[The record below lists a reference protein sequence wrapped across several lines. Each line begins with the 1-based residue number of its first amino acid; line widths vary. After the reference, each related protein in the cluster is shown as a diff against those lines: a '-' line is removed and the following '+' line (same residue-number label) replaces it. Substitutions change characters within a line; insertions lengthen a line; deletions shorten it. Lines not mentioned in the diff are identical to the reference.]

1 MKSVSAWTGKFYS
14 LLGIKLL
21 PIEVPAA
28 VNEGQLFS
36 FFLLSTFTE
45 AVLREAENWSTKD
58 ANKAKDGWTKK
69 RRRWEYRYAGK
80 VKQNRNETGCFEEPP
95 IKARPGSQKL
105 LFYHSTNSFPPVS
118 ARLLLEFAKSPSENL
133 SISWKDRLRIHR
145 VSLFHER
152 FFDSPERILFPWLT
166 ANKLN

>member
-28 VNEGQLFS
+28 VNEGRLFS
-36 FFLLSTFTE
+36 FFLLSTFTK

-69 RRRWEYRYAGK
+69 KKKSDGENIDMR
-80 VKQNRNETGCFEEPP
+80 VK
-95 IKARPGSQKL
+95 
-105 LFYHSTNSFPPVS
+105 
-118 ARLLLEFAKSPSENL
+118 
-133 SISWKDRLRIHR
+133 
-145 VSLFHER
+145 
-152 FFDSPERILFPWLT
+152 
-166 ANKLN
+166 